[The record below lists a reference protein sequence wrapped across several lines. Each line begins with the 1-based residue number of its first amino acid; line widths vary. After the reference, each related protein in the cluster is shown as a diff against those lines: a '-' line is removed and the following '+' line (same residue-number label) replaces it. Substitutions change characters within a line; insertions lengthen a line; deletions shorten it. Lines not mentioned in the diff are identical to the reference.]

1 MKQFYPH
8 SHKYRYTHCIYR
20 SGFANEKCFFFFLP
34 HSIAASGVGF
44 ILVIDRRQDRWAA
57 VRATL
62 HRIAVSVVLG
72 MFVRALK
79 SFY

>member
-8 SHKYRYTHCIYR
+8 SHKYTHCIYR
-20 SGFANEKCFFFFLP
+20 SGLATENSVFSLP
-34 HSIAASGVGF
+34 RSIAASGVGF

-79 SFY
+79 SFH